1 MKEIHLDITT
11 TSFLYYIYT
20 LTTVCRLLFKCISF
34 GNDILMVM
42 VISAYIPYECQHYKS
57 EWKIKPR
64 ASIYV
69 YMFIFHS
76 FIHFINFLVFF
87 SLWFLLA
94 CNFVFSVSWIL
105 CLLQHIHFEK
115 EKSHQ
120 RICREIVCGDRSFY
134 T

>member
-1 MKEIHLDITT
+1 MMKEIHLDITT
-11 TSFLYYIYT
+11 TSFLYYT

-87 SLWFLLA
+87 LSGFCLL
-94 CNFVFSVSWIL
+94 VTL
-105 CLLQHIHFEK
+105 CLVYHGFCVYCSTYTSKRKNLT
-115 EKSHQ
+115 
-120 RICREIVCGDRSFY
+120 REFAVR
-134 T
+134 